1 MILFQMVLMLLSV
14 SVKIPVN
21 IPEIEY
27 ERIRRIGFK
36 QGRQATRFIQAAVP
50 DLSRTLLQASPCFY
64 GSRTGQRGK
73 VNDVS

>member
-50 DLSRTLLQASPCFY
+50 DLSRTLLQASPLFFTAVAP
-64 GSRTGQRGK
+64 GRGAR
-73 VNDVS
+73 

>member
-1 MILFQMVLMLLSV
+1 MVLMLLSV

-50 DLSRTLLQASPCFY
+50 DLSRTLLQAFPCFTAIAP
-64 GSRTGQRGK
+64 GRGAR
-73 VNDVS
+73 